1 MLRVAS
7 WCCVRDGEMERKR
20 EKKMTEKKTKGH
32 HDRNNHGDVK
42 WKVSKYKVVMVR
54 TKKRVDGG

>member
-1 MLRVAS
+1 
-7 WCCVRDGEMERKR
+7 MERKR